1 MANSCLTSPVG
12 EGTGSATGGAHWT
25 PGSLHIEEERRRPA
39 ALRQQPL
46 PLLGVLLGLLAV
58 LAPDGEGEGPE
69 ALLGDFLAAVE
80 AVAVVALLEPRE
92 CVVDL
97 VQRLRLH
104 LDQRKLD
111 VLLDVGLGALDRRSE
126 EHTSEL
132 QSHSDLV

>member
-12 EGTGSATGGAHWT
+12 RNGLRHRRSPLDAGL
-25 PGSLHIEEERRRPA
+25 LHVEEERRPAA

-58 LAPDGEGEGPE
+58 LAADGEGEGPE

-80 AVAVVALLEPRE
+80 AVAVVALLEPGER
-92 CVVDL
+92 VVYL
-97 VQRLRLH
+97 VQGLRLH

-111 VLLDVGLGALDRRSE
+111 VLL
-126 EHTSEL
+126 
-132 QSHSDLV
+132 